1 MKRRDGQWGQ
11 ALTEFTV
18 AAGFILIPAF
28 LLIPLLGKYID
39 IQHSAIQAA
48 RYESWEYTAWH
59 ASDGRPGG
67 YKETRPY
74 PVKSPT
80 ALKKEARRRFFS
92 DPGLQLN
99 EDGEEDRETGW
110 VAEDRN
116 VLWQDH
122 RGTPLLDNGQSG
134 EEVTEAATPDVT
146 GVVTRLINAFHTVS
160 GFVEKV
166 LELVGLDA
174 GFTVTES
181 RGYYKAE
188 SKVNTVS
195 LDWFDP
201 NDTLSGVD
209 DFKDGLTFQARAAVL
224 SRYWNAGSR
233 RMTKHQTK
241 GLVPTAALDNEALA
255 SARKVV
261 DTVASP
267 FLPEM
272 TEDNLQFGKV
282 DTETVPPDRLTPSA
296 GAVVCQHP
304 SDANRGICEFE

>member
-1 MKRRDGQWGQ
+1 MRRRDGQRGQ

-18 AAGFILIPAF
+18 AAGFVLIPTF

-39 IQHSAIQAA
+39 VQHSTIQAA
-48 RYESWEYTAWH
+48 RYQAWEYTAWH

-74 PVKSPT
+74 PVKSPA

-92 DPGLQLN
+92 DPALHLS
-99 EDGEEDRETGW
+99 EEDRETGW
-110 VAEDRN
+110 QAKHRN
-116 VLWQDH
+116 VLWRDH
-122 RGTPLLDNGQSG
+122 RGTPLLDHEQKGAK
-134 EEVTEAATPDVT
+134 VAEADTPDFT
-146 GVVTRLINAFHTVS
+146 GVVTKLINAFHTVS

-181 RGYYKAE
+181 RGYYQAN
-188 SKVNTVS
+188 SKVKTTG

-209 DFKDGLTFQARAAVL
+209 DFKNGLTFKARAAVL

-233 RMTKHQTK
+233 HMTKHQTK
-241 GLVPTAALDNEALA
+241 GLVPTAALDNEAIA
-255 SARKVV
+255 KVREVV
-261 DTVASP
+261 DTIANP
-267 FLPEM
+267 FLPEL
-272 TEDNLQFGKV
+272 TEDSLQFGKV
-282 DTETVPPDRLTPSA
+282 DTEIVPPDRLDPVA
-296 GAVVCQHP
+296 GEVVCKHP
-304 SDANRGICEFE
+304 SDANRGICEIE